1 MNLLSP
7 FELNENESEGFIF
20 KSINL
25 QGQWKI
31 EDTTAVTMF

>member
-1 MNLLSP
+1 MRLLSP
-7 FELNENESEGFIF
+7 FELNENESEAFIF

-31 EDTTAVTMF
+31 EDTKAVTMF

>member
-1 MNLLSP
+1 MNILSS

>member
-1 MNLLSP
+1 MNILSP
-7 FELNENESEGFIF
+7 FELNKNESEGFIF